1 MAAQKCSAVIN
12 DCIQTHRETIKTS
25 MNCVCTR
32 LYICQCSPHASFE
45 FSKMTTDGA
54 YIEQGILW
62 KDFRKDIMENW
73 PLVMIGQRDDDQT
86 EMKCNQAVY
95 NAILVV

>member
-1 MAAQKCSAVIN
+1 
-12 DCIQTHRETIKTS
+12 
-25 MNCVCTR
+25 
-32 LYICQCSPHASFE
+32 
-45 FSKMTTDGA
+45 MTTDGA

-73 PLVMIGQRDDDQT
+73 PLVMIGQGDGDQT